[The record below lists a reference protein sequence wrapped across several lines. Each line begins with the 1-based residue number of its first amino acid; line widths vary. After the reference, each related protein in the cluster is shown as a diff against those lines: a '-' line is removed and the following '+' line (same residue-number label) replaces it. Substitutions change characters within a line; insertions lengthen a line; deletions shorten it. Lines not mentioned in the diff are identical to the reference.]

1 MSARTGTAAAGGPE
15 PPAGGAAAAAKDL
28 RSFLAELDADPRHGL
43 LRIAREVDPHH
54 ELSAVVKRLEERG
67 NPAVLF
73 ERVRGSELP
82 VLVSLCGTRRRIAF
96 ALGESVAS
104 AVPAFLHHLDH
115 PIAARTVA
123 SGPVKEV
130 RQLGAEVDLDAL
142 PIPVHTKVDGGRY
155 LTAAIGVV
163 RDPATGN
170 VNMGIYRMMVKGRD
184 RLTVW
189 PARPHDLAK
198 VVDRARELGEEVQ
211 FAIVIGHHPALAISS
226 QGKNEMT
233 TDAFALAGAL
243 AGAPL
248 EVTGGETVDL
258 AVPAR
263 AEIVIEGRI
272 LPDVVE
278 QEGPFGEF
286 TYYAGATRAPVCE
299 VSAITRRR
307 DAIFVDLHPT
317 HPEHRE
323 LWIFPAR
330 EARLTQRLREA
341 VPGVAGVHIPQ
352 HGAGMTAYVAIDPVH
367 DADARRA
374 LTIVL
379 ASDTYIKHAIAV
391 NSDVDITDDREVVW
405 ALGVRFQADRDM
417 MVLPNSRGMPLDPS
431 SYSLTGRLDR
441 GGMTTKVGFDATT
454 PVGVPFPE
462 RVDGL
467 PEAYADL
474 DLADYLPAGWTG
486 AP

>member
-1 MSARTGTAAAGGPE
+1 M
-15 PPAGGAAAAAKDL
+15 
-28 RSFLAELDADPRHGL
+28 
-43 LRIAREVDPHH
+43 
-54 ELSAVVKRLEERG
+54 
-67 NPAVLF
+67 
-73 ERVRGSELP
+73 
-82 VLVSLCGTRRRIAF
+82 
-96 ALGESVAS
+96 
-104 AVPAFLHHLDH
+104 
-115 PIAARTVA
+115 
-123 SGPVKEV
+123 
-130 RQLGAEVDLDAL
+130 VDLDGV
-142 PIPVHTKVDGGRY
+142 PVPVHTKVDGGRY

-170 VNMGIYRMMVKGRD
+170 VNMGIYRMMVKSRD

-211 FAIVIGHHPALAISS
+211 FAIVIGHHPGLAISS

-233 TDAFALAGAL
+233 TDAFALAGARI
-243 AGAPL
+243 GAPRA
-248 EVTGGETVDL
+248 VARGGTVDL
-258 AVPAR
+258 DVPAH

-286 TYYAGATRAPVCE
+286 TYYSGATQAPVCQ
-299 VSAITRRR
+299 VTAITRRR

-341 VPGVAGVHIPQ
+341 VPGVAGVRIPQ
-352 HGAGMTAYVAIDPVH
+352 HGAGMMAYVAIDPVH

-374 LTIVL
+374 LMIVL
-379 ASDTYIKHAIAV
+379 ASDTYIKHAVAV
-391 NSDVDITDDREVVW
+391 NSDVDIDDDREVVW

-417 MVLPNSRGMPLDPS
+417 MVLPDSRGMPLDPS
-431 SYSLTGRLDR
+431 SYSLTGRFDR
-441 GGMTTKVGFDATT
+441 GGMTTKVGFDATA

-462 RVDGL
+462 RADGL